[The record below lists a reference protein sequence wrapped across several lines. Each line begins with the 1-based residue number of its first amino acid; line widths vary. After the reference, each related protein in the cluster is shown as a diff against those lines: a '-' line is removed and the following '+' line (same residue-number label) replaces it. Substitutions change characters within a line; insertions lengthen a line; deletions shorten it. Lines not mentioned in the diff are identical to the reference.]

1 MDTTIYLIILAVLTP
16 IALIV
21 VILWLIG
28 AGKYRG
34 LLAAIPDK
42 EHPLK
47 MFYPLGFQVL
57 DILNYNYSGR
67 TDKKYIQYCKTFYG
81 EKNGQFYYCIN
92 LSQKISIATFVAI
105 FGVIVGLLMDS
116 IVIVGFAILA
126 AAGIAYY
133 YHSLITDIVHA
144 REESIMHDFPDVLSK
159 MALLV
164 NAGMIMKEAWAK
176 ISTTGDGILY
186 QEMAMAI
193 DNMNNGES
201 EMDAYIKFARRCNV
215 PSVTKFT
222 AALVQNLAKGNKELV
237 QFLKIYM
244 DESWNERKQEA
255 RRKGEAASTKLVI
268 PITLMLLGI
277 MLMIMIP
284 MFSSMSI

>member
-1 MDTTIYLIILAVLTP
+1 MSSTVYLGILIVLTP
-16 IALIV
+16 VSIIA

-28 AGKYRG
+28 DKKYQS
-34 LLAAIPDK
+34 LLDALPDK

-47 MFYPLGFQVL
+47 MLYPLGFEVL
-57 DILNYNYSGR
+57 DLLRYNYSSR

-105 FGVIVGLLMDS
+105 LGVGVGLLMDS
-116 IVIVGFAILA
+116 LVIVGFAVLA
-126 AAGIAYY
+126 AVGIAYY
-133 YHSLITDIVHA
+133 YHSLITDIIHA

-164 NAGMIMKEAWAK
+164 NAGMIMREAWAK
-176 ISTTGDGILY
+176 ISTTGDGVLY

-193 DNMNNGES
+193 ENIDNGES
-201 EMDAYIKFARRCNV
+201 EMDAYVGFARRCNV

-237 QFLKIYM
+237 QFLRIYM

-255 RRKGEAASTKLVI
+255 KRKGEAASTKLVI